1 MFYETRNAVA
11 APAAQG
17 LGRDPFKALVV
28 PRPIGWITSLSPS
41 GVVNLAPFSFF
52 NAISEDPPM
61 VMFCPGGRKADRPV
75 KDSRANVEAT
85 KEFVCNLA
93 TWDTREAMNQTSATL
108 PAETD
113 EMAFAGL
120 TPAPSRLIKPPRV
133 AEVPV
138 HLECRYWKTIELPT
152 GDPAEPNCMILGEVI
167 GVHIDDSLVREGR
180 VAITAA
186 KPIARL
192 GYSEYCVV
200 TEAFRMRRP
209 G

>member
-1 MFYETRNAVA
+1 MFYENGEFERKKTEL
-11 APAAQG
+11 G
-17 LGRDPFKALVV
+17 LGRNPFKALVV
-28 PRPIGWITSLSPS
+28 PRPIGWISTISPS

-52 NAISEDPPM
+52 NAISEEPEM
-61 VMFCPGGRKADRPV
+61 VMFCPGGSKADRPV

-93 TWDTREAMNQTSATL
+93 TWDTREAMNATSATL

-113 EMAFAGL
+113 EFPFAKL
-120 TPAPSRLIKPPRV
+120 TQLPSRLVKPPRV

-138 HLECRYWKTIELPT
+138 HLECRYWKTVELPSP
-152 GDPAEPNCMILGEVI
+152 DPREPNAMILGQVV
-167 GVHIDDSLVREGR
+167 GVHIDDSLIRDGR
-180 VAITAA
+180 VDIAAA

-192 GYSEYCVV
+192 GYSEYAVV

-209 G
+209 E

>member
-1 MFYETRNAVA
+1 MFYETSRFEQEKAKH
-11 APAAQG
+11 G
-17 LGRDPFKALVV
+17 LGRSPFKALVV
-28 PRPIGWITSLSPS
+28 PRPIGWISTISAS

-52 NAISEDPPM
+52 NAISEGPDM
-61 VMFCPGGRKADRPV
+61 VMFCPGGSKPDRPV

-113 EMAFAGL
+113 EFAFAKL
-120 TPAPSRLIKPPRV
+120 TPLPSRLVRPPRV
-133 AEVPV
+133 AETPV
-138 HLECRYWKTIELPT
+138 HLECRYWKTIDLPSP
-152 GDPAEPNCMILGEVI
+152 DPDEPYVMILGEVV
-167 GVHIDDSLVREGR
+167 GVHIDESLIHEGR
-180 VAITAA
+180 VDIARA

-192 GYSEYCVV
+192 GYSEYAVV

-209 G
+209 E